1 MPRPETSPFLFDYA
15 NTISLVKLR
24 EWGYMRPNTVT
35 QGRINWSYAGQET
48 ASVLFKLNMSNDPKY
63 FQLKYT
69 IEGEAIEYKIK
80 IASQP
85 SNLGQGVYY
94 YFICPVTFKRCRK
107 LYFSGKYFVHRE
119 ALQGMYSIQTRSK
132 SDRSFRAVFDRM
144 VKAEKIQDEI
154 NSKYFT
160 THYNGKRTRRFQK
173 LLDQIE
179 ALNG

>member
-1 MPRPETSPFLFDYA
+1 MPRPETSPFLFDHA
-15 NTISLVKLR
+15 KTISLVELR
-24 EWGYMRPNTVT
+24 EWGYMRPNAIT
-35 QGRINWSYAGQET
+35 QGTLNWNYCGQET
-48 ASVLFKLNMSNDPKY
+48 GSISFKLNMSNEPKY
-63 FQLKYT
+63 FHLKYT

-80 IASQP
+80 LAPQT

-94 YFICPVTFKRCRK
+94 YFVCPVTFKRCRK

-119 ALQGMYSIQTRSK
+119 ALHGMYSIQTRIK

-144 VKAEKIQDEI
+144 VKAEQIQDEI

-173 LLDQIE
+173 LLDQM
-179 ALNG
+179 ASL